1 MSINK
6 VLNRPMF
13 RQTALKRGHL
23 KPVKLFLGGS
33 STPALPNPMFGP
45 PPPNMMQRF
54 NARPSVRMVKGL
66 TKGIVGIP
74 QLGGYYAG
82 DKVGQALGIESELA
96 RMPFGLTGAYAATKA
111 LPGLA
116 ALPAA
121 TSAAIIAGPAYLT
134 IAGKMERDRI
144 KAMSPAEREAHKR
157 KSMQFGSS
165 YLDDEQF
172 NEQFGN
178 FKPKTIAELNAGIK
192 RPDSR
197 RPGPRRF
204 NTDRLTETGNESE
217 VVKGSVD
224 IDKVVKNNDPNT
236 PVTIGAADTV
246 EEKNFKDEVKV
257 AKEEKITNKQANTKV
272 VNSGTNKLDKPGTYK
287 AADGTEITSPVIELA
302 RKYRKELMAGQKS
315 QAGLV
320 FLSNLASGLL
330 SGKSTQGGLGG
341 TLEIFGKALGPAVN
355 NYATIK
361 LKENELEN
369 EFMSDALELASDE
382 IDARNAVLETPSL
395 DFQKYGIVQFTD
407 KNGRLRNVT
416 GGMLKNG
423 TYVIA
428 QPGQLDQNGQQ
439 IFSPVAAG
447 TFDRFLESE
456 YATKEQG
463 QTLRNLSG
471 KYKALNLGQSTI
483 DILSTAEAQDKKF
496 AGPVG
501 RFNLFTTRLGDA
513 MADLNLNLFSSKEDG
528 ERYIQDLKN
537 QYTQELIED
546 GMSEKEAQQFLEKN
560 FGSTDKLFKD
570 TLKSLG
576 VYKDQTDAAN
586 LERLAINETVLTY
599 ALANSLKD
607 KDRLTQKDIQ
617 MAKEL
622 VNVFPLLRGQK
633 QVIKSLE
640 AVNETI
646 LADIKR
652 LEDDYQFAFGG
663 DSSTID
669 RYRIQYGVLEKNAE
683 PGIDLTNPFADESTQ
698 DLLERY

>member
-330 SGKSTQGGLGG
+330 SGKSMQGGLGG
-341 TLEIFGKALGPAVN
+341 ALEIFGKALGPAVN

-546 GMSEKEAQQFLEKN
+546 GMSEKEAKKFLEKN